1 MATGLGW
8 IVRIWPEID
17 STKHIVSLE
26 SGPIDIASAPVAQNP
41 RSVWAV
47 APTPHPGMT
56 EDLALFPLGTVLVPG
71 MRLSLH
77 AFEPRYRQLVAD
89 LLSTEDPAAP
99 VFGVVALRQGWE
111 VGELSDVFTIGT
123 TARVTDVVPHDD
135 GRWDV
140 TAVGERRF
148 AIESL
153 DKATSPYLRAR
164 VRYLPEDEGD
174 VAHAAVEA
182 VRAALSM
189 HLAAL
194 AALDTG
200 PGGTVAATDA
210 QELSYAVAQHSSL
223 PLPDRQRLLE
233 CIDTADRLS
242 AARVILRRER
252 HLISRLRAVP
262 ATAAMFRAGL
272 GSSSS

>member
-1 MATGLGW
+1 MPTGLGW

-41 RSVWAV
+41 RSVWPV
-47 APTPHPGMT
+47 APTPRPGTT

-89 LLSTEDPAAP
+89 LLSTDDPAAP

-123 TARVTDVVPHDD
+123 SARVTDVVPHDD

-140 TAVGERRF
+140 TAVGEHRF

-153 DKATSPYLRAR
+153 DQATCPYLRAR
-164 VRYLPEDEGD
+164 VRYLPEDDGG
-174 VAHAAVEA
+174 VAQATVEA
-182 VRAALSM
+182 VRVALGK
-189 HLAAL
+189 HLVAL

-200 PGGTVAATDA
+200 RGGTVVPADA

-223 PLPDRQRLLE
+223 PLADRQGLLE
-233 CIDTADRLS
+233 CLDTADRLS
-242 AARVILRRER
+242 AARIILRRESY
-252 HLISRLRAVP
+252 LLSQLRAVP

-272 GSSSS
+272 GPS